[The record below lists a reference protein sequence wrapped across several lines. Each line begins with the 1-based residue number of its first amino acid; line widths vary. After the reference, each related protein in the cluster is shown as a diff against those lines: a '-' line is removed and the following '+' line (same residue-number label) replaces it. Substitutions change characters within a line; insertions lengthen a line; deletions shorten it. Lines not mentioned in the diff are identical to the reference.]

1 MSDQRREH
9 DADAV
14 SDAMMLDVLET
25 VEDRLDT
32 LATIL
37 ADAQAA
43 SHARQDSLRAFIGT
57 IHSLKGLVRAFGL
70 HGLASLCHRLEDRLV
85 GQTAFDDALLA
96 LTGDVI
102 HRLRDLAHDGL
113 LHDPRLIDQIC
124 DRLDRAA

>member
-1 MSDQRREH
+1 MSNHRPDH

-14 SDAMMLDVLET
+14 SDTMMLDVLET

-32 LATIL
+32 LAAIL
-37 ADAQAA
+37 ADARTAPQ
-43 SHARQDSLRAFIGT
+43 ARQDTLRAFIGT

-70 HGLASLCHRLEDRLV
+70 HGLAALCHRLEDRLA
-85 GQTAFDDALLA
+85 GQTAFNDALLA
-96 LTGDVI
+96 LTGDVVQ
-102 HRLRDLAHDGL
+102 RLRDLAQDGL